1 MHRAYAIAMASLMA
15 CMTACLTSCAM
26 RDAEPPVETSASVYD
41 DAPAAPAA
49 QNAAAPEGAYDS
61 KIVGGKAGYAE
72 PREAPRR
79 DVDDLLSAL
88 DGAPSRPS
96 PSRAPPAPPPA
107 PEPVA
112 REARVDSALDGV
124 FDDQNLAIGGSG
136 RGGGGE
142 GAGALGPGASFG
154 VRKGKALD
162 REASKERMVAL
173 RRRAAAQRASR
184 VQAAREKASTSATLT
199 LAEGEVTDD
208 EAPEADEIEQV
219 EEEALADK
227 KPAAGRFRAEKPR
240 RKKRGAKHESKRD
253 EALPG
258 KDLAPDRFAEMLTG
272 LDETDARGRRVELA
286 PDDPERFTPPAS
298 TLPRVFYFENT
309 YLGGNAAYAERLRR
323 LDAALGDAPR
333 PYRRASLPGQPFD
346 APVDAGLSLTA
357 ALDRVSTERPERVY
371 LQVGL
376 QGSKRFGW
384 RRPPLDVVLVVEAG
398 LVGEPLV
405 AAVTALMRRLGA
417 QDRFGVVLAEDT
429 PRVLGPLASV
439 RDQRTVL
446 ARQIEA
452 LESDGRAGPR
462 ALAAAMREAGAAL
475 TRAADD
481 QARIPGSG
489 TVLVLTQSSDPTR
502 ITAATEAAHALTV
515 QGAVTSVIE
524 LGHSGAW
531 WPVANA
537 GHGNAHRGDTAGLG
551 AIVDAE
557 LDSISRVIAR
567 LLRINIRLAPGVE
580 AIRILGSRKL
590 DEQEVRQVKAREEA
604 TDRNLSKTM
613 GVKADRGDDDD
624 GIQTVIPYFY
634 GGDAHVILVE
644 LWVTRPGPV
653 AEVTLKYKDMVEL
666 DNATAR
672 AAVQL
677 DRVPRPRG
685 PIEKRV
691 AANVRGFRL
700 AEGLAS
706 AARLG
711 SQGSVLDALEGLEGL
726 AVGDDAAVLVEF
738 ERLVRQRGAD
748 STVADALRMA
758 RDRRIGHF
766 ER

>member
-1 MHRAYAIAMASLMA
+1 MHRPHAIAMASLMA
-15 CMTACLTSCAM
+15 CLMACLTSCAM
-26 RDAEPPVETSASVYD
+26 RDAEPPVETSGYAYD
-41 DAPAAPAA
+41 DTPKAPPA
-49 QNAAAPEGAYDS
+49 QNAPAS
-61 KIVGGKAGYAE
+61 TI
-72 PREAPRR
+72 
-79 DVDDLLSAL
+79 AL
-88 DGAPSRPS
+88 DAIGTEGGEAAADELLGALDSADGDDDRTARPRPSRPM
-96 PSRAPPAPPPA
+96 APPPP
-107 PEPVA
+107 PEP
-112 REARVDSALDGV
+112 EPKPEPTGGPGGLGDTELDGL
-124 FDDQNLAIGGSG
+124 FADKSLGLRGAGA
-136 RGGGGE
+136 GGGGSKASI
-142 GAGALGPGASFG
+142 GGLGSMQ
-154 VRKGKALD
+154 KGGQ
-162 REASKERMVAL
+162 VAQVAEE
-173 RRRAAAQRASR
+173 RRAAREVR
-184 VQAAREKASTSATLT
+184 VQAEKAKRKSKRRARAEVAAKPAL
-199 LAEGEVTDD
+199 LADELLDDSEVLI
-208 EAPEADEIEQV
+208 EADEV
-219 EEEALADK
+219 EKETSGEEAPADAYTW
-227 KPAAGRFRAEKPR
+227 AAKQGG
-240 RKKRGAKHESKRD
+240 KKRD
-253 EALPG
+253 DALPG

-286 PDDPERFTPPAS
+286 PDDPERFTPPPS

-346 APVDAGLSLTA
+346 APIDAGLSLTA
-357 ALDRVSTERPERVY
+357 ALDRVAIERPQRVY

-384 RRPPLDVVLVVEAG
+384 RRPPLDVVLVAEAG

-439 RDQRTVL
+439 RDQRTAL
-446 ARQIEA
+446 GRQIEA
-452 LESDGRAGPR
+452 LDGGQTAGPR

-475 TRAADD
+475 SRAADD

-489 TVLVLTQSSDPTR
+489 TVLVLTRSSDPTR
-502 ITAATEAAHALTV
+502 ISAATEAAHALTV

-524 LGHSGAW
+524 LGQSGAW

-537 GHGNAHRGDTAGLG
+537 GHGNAHRGDADRLG

-590 DEQEVRQVKAREEA
+590 DEREVRQVKAREEA

-706 AARLG
+706 AARLNN
-711 SQGSVLDALEGLEGL
+711 SGSVLNALEGLEEL
-726 AVGDDAAVLVEF
+726 AVGDDADVLVEF

-748 STVADALRMA
+748 ATVADALRMA